1 MIIIFSQQQISF
13 DKKKKKLLKRTDVK
27 TEEKDDAE
35 AQRHEGKDDDAA
47 FRQPENFVDRTPAP
61 TLDEGDAP
69 ARNEEDAPAQDER
82 DATGDQARQ
91 VDEGEEETALSQPK
105 EAVNEAPE
113 AILEGVQG
121 RTIRATAQARKK
133 EERSSGTSKCIMH
146 SQPSAADSSSFY
158 KKN

>member
-69 ARNEEDAPAQDER
+69 ARNER